1 MPTRAESNHE
11 QSAPRRAAKRQ
22 GPEASGAESGRRD
35 RAGRADG
42 AQAPPERLLSVACE
56 MFCRDGIHATGIDR
70 ILAEAGVSKMTLYAH
85 FGSKDGLLR
94 EVLLREGAAWR
105 AEFAARIEAAAGRDA
120 AARLA
125 AIPAALR
132 AWFEGGRFYGCAFMN
147 AAAEHTKGE
156 PWLRALAAE
165 HHRQVLDYLKG
176 LAADAGHRDPAT
188 LARQVLL
195 LLDGAIAALMV
206 SGDASV
212 IDITERNL
220 RAVLAAG

>member
-1 MPTRAESNHE
+1 
-11 QSAPRRAAKRQ
+11 
-22 GPEASGAESGRRD
+22 
-35 RAGRADG
+35 
-42 AQAPPERLLSVACE
+42 

-94 EVLLREGAAWR
+94 EVLLQEGARWR
-105 AEFAARIEAAAGRDA
+105 HEFAQRLDAAGSDA
-120 AARLA
+120 GTRLA
-125 AIPAALR
+125 AIPDALR
-132 AWFEGGRFYGCAFMN
+132 AWFTGGRFYGCAFMN

-165 HHRQVLDYLKG
+165 HHRQVLDHLQG
-176 LAADAGHRDPAT
+176 LAAEAGYREPAM
-188 LARQVLL
+188 LARQILL

-206 SGDASV
+206 GGNPAV